1 MNSRCLM
8 LGMAPACAP
17 DSLSI
22 CWISGSLR
30 KNCRL
35 VKGLT
40 LSIVARMPFACGIDF
55 GTSNS
60 AVGVCAAAGPRLLP
74 IERGAT
80 SVPTA
85 LFFSFDDDSTTFG
98 HAALERYFAREPGR
112 YLRAIKSVLGTKL
125 FAETTQVKLKHYAF
139 GEVVAAFLEFLRA
152 AAGESLGTPPTSVV
166 IGRPAFFVDDDPA
179 ADAAAERQLEAAA
192 RAAGFERVA
201 FQFEPIAAA
210 LDYEQRVNAE
220 EIALV
225 ADIGGGTSDFS
236 VVRVSPERARSS
248 NRRRDIL
255 GFTGVH
261 VGGTDFDRQLAMAS
275 VMPALGLRSRLRRPG
290 LHAPSWYF
298 YDLATWHKIGFLY
311 DPKVLT
317 EVRGVL
323 RDSAEPEKIQRL
335 LRVLEQCKGHA
346 LLAGVES
353 AKIELSSADLATL
366 DLDASVAD
374 MTLEIRRAALEATI
388 ADSLRRIRSRVDDVL
403 RLAGLTPDS
412 VSAVFLTGGATRMPS
427 MRQCIAAAVPAAR
440 LIAGDAFG
448 SVATGLALD
457 AGKRFAER

>member
-1 MNSRCLM
+1 MT
-8 LGMAPACAP
+8 
-17 DSLSI
+17 
-22 CWISGSLR
+22 
-30 KNCRL
+30 
-35 VKGLT
+35 V
-40 LSIVARMPFACGIDF
+40 ACGIDF

-60 AVGVCAAAGPRLLP
+60 AVAVRDAAAPRLLA
-74 IERGAT
+74 IQRGAT

-85 LFFSFDDDSTTFG
+85 LFFSFDDNSTTFG
-98 HAALERYFAREPGR
+98 HDALERYFAREPGR
-112 YLRAIKSVLGTKL
+112 YLRALKSVLGTEL
-125 FAETTQVKLKHYAF
+125 FEQTTQVKLQQHAF
-139 GEVVAAFLEFLRA
+139 GEIIAAFLRFLRT
-152 AAGESLGTPPTSVV
+152 AAGESLGAPPTNVV
-166 IGRPAFFVDDDPA
+166 VGRPAFFVDDDPA

-192 RAAGFERVA
+192 RAAGFERIA

-248 NRRRDIL
+248 DRRRDIL

-261 VGGTDFDRQLAMAS
+261 IGGTDFDRQLALTT
-275 VMPALGLRSRLRRPG
+275 VMPALGLRSPLRRRG
-290 LHAPSWYF
+290 LDAPSWYF
-298 YDLATWHKIGFLY
+298 FDLATWHRIGFLY
-311 DPKVLT
+311 EPKVLA

-323 RDSAEPEKIQRL
+323 RDSAEPEKIERL
-335 LRVLEQCKGHA
+335 LRVLEQCKGHE

-366 DLDASVAD
+366 AFDDGLADIAFEITRAQLETAVAD
-374 MTLEIRRAALEATI
+374 GLL
-388 ADSLRRIRSRVDDVL
+388 RIRSRIDEVL
-403 RLAGLTPDS
+403 RIAGLTVES
-412 VSAVFLTGGATRMPS
+412 VSAVFLTGGATRMPAV
-427 MRQCIAAAVPAAR
+427 RKAVAAAAPTAR

-457 AGKRFAER
+457 AANRFAQR

>member
-1 MNSRCLM
+1 MT
-8 LGMAPACAP
+8 
-17 DSLSI
+17 I
-22 CWISGSLR
+22 
-30 KNCRL
+30 
-35 VKGLT
+35 
-40 LSIVARMPFACGIDF
+40 ACGIDF

-60 AVGVCAAAGPRLLP
+60 AVSVCDAGGPHLLAVQ
-74 IERGAT
+74 RGAA

-98 HAALERYFAREPGR
+98 HDALERYFAREPGR
-112 YLRAIKSVLGTKL
+112 YLRAIKSVLGTGL
-125 FAETTQVKLKHYAF
+125 FNETTQVKQKRHAF
-139 GEVVAAFLEFLRA
+139 GDIIAEFLRFLRT
-152 AAGESLGTPPTSVV
+152 AAGENLGEPPTRVV
-166 IGRPAFFVDDDPA
+166 LGRPAFFVDDDPE

-192 RAAGFERVA
+192 RAAGFEAIA

-210 LDYEQRVNAE
+210 LDYERRVNAE

-248 NRRRDIL
+248 DRRQDIL

-261 VGGTDFDRQLAMAS
+261 IGGTDFDKQLGLAK
-275 VMPALGLRSRLRRPG
+275 VMPALGLHSPLRRRG
-290 LHAPSWYF
+290 FAPSWYF
-298 YDLATWHKIGFLY
+298 SDLATWHRISFLY

-323 RDSAEPEKIQRL
+323 RDSAEPDKISRL
-335 LRVLEQCKGHA
+335 LRVIEQRKGHE

-353 AKIELSSADLATL
+353 AKIELSRADRATINL
-366 DLDASVAD
+366 GDLVDLS
-374 MTLEIRRAALEATI
+374 LEITRSDLEAAI
-388 ADSLRRIRSRVDDVL
+388 SDSLQRIRLRIEDVL
-403 RLAGLTPDS
+403 RLAGLPPAS
-412 VSAVFLTGGATRMPS
+412 VSAVFLTGGSTGMPS
-427 MRQCIAAAVPAAR
+427 VRKCIASAVPAAR

-457 AGKRFAER
+457 AAKRFADR

>member
-1 MNSRCLM
+1 
-8 LGMAPACAP
+8 
-17 DSLSI
+17 
-22 CWISGSLR
+22 
-30 KNCRL
+30 
-35 VKGLT
+35 VT
-40 LSIVARMPFACGIDF
+40 FACGIDF

-60 AVGVCAAAGPRLLP
+60 AVGVCDAAGPRLLP
-74 IERGAT
+74 IQRGAT

-85 LFFSFDDDSTTFG
+85 LFFSFEDDSTTFG
-98 HAALERYFAREPGR
+98 HDALERYFAREPGR
-112 YLRAIKSVLGTKL
+112 YMRAIKSVLGTRL
-125 FAETTQVKLKHYAF
+125 FEQTTQVKLKHYAF
-139 GEVVAAFLEFLRA
+139 GEVLAAFLQFLRG
-152 AAGESLGTPPTSVV
+152 AAGDQLGAPPMNVV
-166 IGRPAFFVDDDPA
+166 LGRPAFFVDDDPQ

-192 RAAGFERVA
+192 RAAGFAKVA

-248 NRRRDIL
+248 NRRQDIL

-261 VGGTDFDRQLAMAS
+261 VGGTDFDRQLALAT
-275 VMPALGLRSRLRRPG
+275 VMPALGLSSPLGRQG
-290 LHAPSWYF
+290 LDAPNWYF
-298 YDLATWHKIGFLY
+298 FDLATWHRINFLY

-323 RDSAEPEKIQRL
+323 RDSAEPEKIERL
-335 LRVLEQCKGHA
+335 LRVLEQCKGHE

-353 AKIELSSADLATL
+353 AKIELSSTDIATL
-366 DLDASVAD
+366 NLDDDVAD
-374 MTLEIRRAALEATI
+374 ITLEITRAQLEAAI
-388 ADSLRRIRSRVDDVL
+388 ADSLQRMRSRIDDVL
-403 RLAGLTPDS
+403 RMAGLAPDS
-412 VSAVFLTGGATRMPS
+412 LSAVFLTGGATRMPS
-427 MRQCIAAAVPAAR
+427 VRKSIAAAVPTAR

-457 AGKRFAER
+457 AAKRFAGR